1 MNRLTE
7 TAAIKHE
14 PRSDLQSAEFSR
26 ILLIKPS
33 ALGDVVH
40 TIPVLVKLRA
50 RYPRARI
57 DWLITPENAEV
68 VRHHPAL
75 SNVVLFARRDF
86 SKPGQKWRA
95 TLGFFDLLK
104 QIRRAK
110 YDLVVD
116 MHGQVRSAL
125 FALISGARV
134 RIGFDRPIEFS
145 RTISAEHDLKNV
157 PNRGWRG
164 AREGSWIAYT
174 HRIPIPTLDVHAI
187 DRYLWVGSLLGFD
200 DEPPDLAIHLS
211 PETIHNVDRL
221 LDEHGVPAGKP
232 LVVLVPGTI
241 WETKHWTI
249 EGFAGVAREFLRE
262 GFAVALAGT
271 KRDETRCQQIAAAAP
286 GTINLCGKTTPADL
300 AGLIQRAEVAVTNDS
315 GSMHVAASLDKPM
328 VSVFGPT
335 NPVHIGPYQRPE
347 SVVRVDLPC
356 SPCNYRRLSQ
366 CPFDH
371 ACMKQV
377 TSDDGRGA
385 RTENS
390 RGGKTVACAV
400 LSAGPLGAVTK
411 SAEDSGRYNER
422 RREDACAL
430 PKLCQTK
437 TAVMENFARSAFGGR
452 CVFASLFHRCAI

>member
-1 MNRLTE
+1 VNGQV
-7 TAAIKHE
+7 E
-14 PRSDLQSAEFSR
+14 PPKNSDALALRSAEFSR

-40 TIPVLVKLRA
+40 TLPVLVKLRA

-68 VRHHPAL
+68 VRYHPAL
-75 SNVVLFARRDF
+75 SNVLLFARRDF
-86 SKPGQKWRA
+86 SKRGRRWRA
-95 TLGFFDLLK
+95 FVSFFDLLK
-104 QIRRAK
+104 QIRSAK
-110 YDLVVD
+110 YELIID
-116 MHGQVRSAL
+116 MHGQVRSAF

-134 RIGFDRPIEFS
+134 RIGFDRPVK
-145 RTISAEHDLKNV
+145 RGLTVSAEHDLKNI
-157 PNRGWRG
+157 PSHGWRG

-187 DRYLWVGSLLGFD
+187 DRYLWVAPLLGLD
-200 DEPPDLAIHLS
+200 DNPPDLTIHLS
-211 PETIHNVDRL
+211 PQATNKVNRL
-221 LDEHGVPAGKP
+221 LAEHGVPASKP

-249 EGFAGVAREFLRE
+249 EGFAGVARQFLQD

-271 KRDETRCQQIAAAAP
+271 TRDQQRCRQIAAAAP
-286 GTINLCGKTTPADL
+286 GTCDLSGKTTPADL
-300 AGLIQRAEVAVTNDS
+300 AALIRRAEVAVTNDS
-315 GSMHVAASLDKPM
+315 GSMHVAASLGKPM

-335 NPVHIGPYQRPE
+335 NPVHIGPYERPE

-377 TSDDGRGA
+377 TSAMVVERVRKILSTA
-385 RTENS
+385 KS
-390 RGGKTVACAV
+390 HPAVVAGVA
-400 LSAGPLGAVTK
+400 AA
-411 SAEDSGRYNER
+411 
-422 RREDACAL
+422 
-430 PKLCQTK
+430 
-437 TAVMENFARSAFGGR
+437 TAD
-452 CVFASLFHRCAI
+452 

>member
-1 MNRLTE
+1 VSVKNLFVSGQ
-7 TAAIKHE
+7 IE
-14 PRSDLQSAEFSR
+14 PPKNSDALALRSAEFSR

-40 TIPVLVKLRA
+40 TLPVLVKLRA

-68 VRHHPAL
+68 VRYHPAL

-86 SKPGQKWRA
+86 SKRGRRWRA
-95 TLGFFDLLK
+95 FLSFVDLLK

-110 YDLVVD
+110 YELVID
-116 MHGQVRSAL
+116 MHGQVRSA
-125 FALISGARV
+125 FFSLISGAPV
-134 RIGFDRPIEFS
+134 RIGFDRPIK
-145 RTISAEHDLKNV
+145 RGVTISAEHDLKNV
-157 PNRGWRG
+157 PNHGWRG

-187 DRYLWVGSLLGFD
+187 DRYLWVAPLLGLD
-200 DEPPDLAIHLS
+200 DNPPDLTIHLS
-211 PETIHNVDRL
+211 PEASDRVNRL
-221 LDEHGVPAGKP
+221 LEEHDVPASKP

-249 EGFAGVAREFLRE
+249 EGFAGVARQFVQD
-262 GFAVALAGT
+262 GFAVALVGT
-271 KRDETRCQQIAAAAP
+271 VRDQQRCRQIAAAAP
-286 GTINLCGKTTPADL
+286 GTCDLSGKTTPADL
-300 AGLIQRAEVAVTNDS
+300 AALIRRAEVAVTNDS
-315 GSMHVAASLDKPM
+315 GSMHVAASLGKPM

-335 NPVHIGPYQRPE
+335 NPVHIGPYERPE

-377 TSDDGRGA
+377 TSA
-385 RTENS
+385 M
-390 RGGKTVACAV
+390 VAERV
-400 LSAGPLGAVTK
+400 RKILSAAKRHPEGVAAFV
-411 SAEDSGRYNER
+411 SNAE
-422 RREDACAL
+422 
-430 PKLCQTK
+430 
-437 TAVMENFARSAFGGR
+437 
-452 CVFASLFHRCAI
+452 

>member
-1 MNRLTE
+1 VKGQ
-7 TAAIKHE
+7 IE
-14 PRSDLQSAEFSR
+14 PPKNSEALALRSAEFSR

-40 TIPVLVKLRA
+40 TLPVLVKLRA
-50 RYPRARI
+50 RYPRAQI

-68 VRHHPAL
+68 VRYHPAL

-86 SKPGQKWRA
+86 SKRGRRWRA
-95 TLGFFDLLK
+95 FVSFFDLLK
-104 QIRRAK
+104 QIRSAK
-110 YDLVVD
+110 YELIID
-116 MHGQVRSAL
+116 MHGQVRSAF

-134 RIGFDRPIEFS
+134 RIGFDRPVK
-145 RTISAEHDLKNV
+145 RGLTVSAEHDLKNI
-157 PNRGWRG
+157 PSHGWRG

-187 DRYLWVGSLLGFD
+187 DRYLWVAPLLGLD
-200 DEPPDLAIHLS
+200 DKPPDLTIHLS
-211 PETIHNVDRL
+211 PQATNKVNRL
-221 LDEHGVPAGKP
+221 LEEHGVPASKP

-249 EGFAGVAREFLRE
+249 EGFAGVARQFLQD

-271 KRDETRCQQIAAAAP
+271 TRDQQRCRQIAAAAP
-286 GTINLCGKTTPADL
+286 GTCDLSGKTTPADL
-300 AGLIQRAEVAVTNDS
+300 AALIRRAEVAVTNDS
-315 GSMHVAASLDKPM
+315 GSMHVAASLGKPM

-335 NPVHIGPYQRPE
+335 NPVHIGPYERPE

-377 TSDDGRGA
+377 TSAMVVERVRKILSTA
-385 RTENS
+385 KS
-390 RGGKTVACAV
+390 HPPIVAGVA
-400 LSAGPLGAVTK
+400 AAT
-411 SAEDSGRYNER
+411 AE
-422 RREDACAL
+422 
-430 PKLCQTK
+430 
-437 TAVMENFARSAFGGR
+437 
-452 CVFASLFHRCAI
+452 

>member
-1 MNRLTE
+1 VRLN
-7 TAAIKHE
+7 
-14 PRSDLQSAEFSR
+14 PQRNSDALALRSAEFSR

-40 TIPVLVKLRA
+40 TLPVLVKLRA

-68 VRHHPAL
+68 VRNHPAL

-86 SKPGQKWRA
+86 SKRGRRWRA
-95 TLGFFDLLK
+95 FVSFLDLLK
-104 QIRRAK
+104 QIRSAK
-110 YDLVVD
+110 YELIID
-116 MHGQVRSAL
+116 MHGQVRSAF

-134 RIGFDRPIEFS
+134 RIGFDRPVK
-145 RTISAEHDLKNV
+145 RVLTVSAEHDLKNI
-157 PNRGWRG
+157 PSHGWRG

-187 DRYLWVGSLLGFD
+187 DRYLWVAPLLGLD
-200 DEPPDLAIHLS
+200 DNSPDLTIHLS
-211 PETIHNVDRL
+211 PQATNKVNRL
-221 LDEHGVPAGKP
+221 LEEHGVPASKP

-249 EGFAGVAREFLRE
+249 EGFAGVARQFLQD

-271 KRDETRCQQIAAAAP
+271 TRDQQRCRQIAAAAP
-286 GTINLCGKTTPADL
+286 GTCDFCGKTTPADL
-300 AGLIQRAEVAVTNDS
+300 AALIRRAEVAVTNDS
-315 GSMHVAASLDKPM
+315 GSMHVAASLGKPM

-335 NPVHIGPYQRPE
+335 NPVHIGPYERPE

-377 TSDDGRGA
+377 TSAMVVERVRKILSTA
-385 RTENS
+385 KS
-390 RGGKTVACAV
+390 HPAVVAGVA
-400 LSAGPLGAVTK
+400 AAT
-411 SAEDSGRYNER
+411 AE
-422 RREDACAL
+422 
-430 PKLCQTK
+430 
-437 TAVMENFARSAFGGR
+437 
-452 CVFASLFHRCAI
+452 

>member
-1 MNRLTE
+1 LNSQIEDVRTKN
-7 TAAIKHE
+7 ANA
-14 PRSDLQSAEFSR
+14 SGLQSAEFSR

-33 ALGDVVH
+33 ALGDVIH

-68 VRHHPAL
+68 VRCHPAL
-75 SNVVLFARRDF
+75 NNVVLFARHDF
-86 SKPGQKWRA
+86 SKRGRRWCA
-95 TLGFFDLLK
+95 LMAFFDLLK

-110 YDLVVD
+110 YDLIID
-116 MHGQVRSAL
+116 MHGQVRSA
-125 FALISGARV
+125 FFSIISGARV
-134 RIGFDRPIEFS
+134 RIGFDRPIK
-145 RTISAEHDLKNV
+145 RTVTISAEHDLKNV
-157 PNRGWRG
+157 PSHGWRG
-164 AREGSWIAYT
+164 AREGSWLAYT

-187 DRYLWVGSLLGFD
+187 DRYLWVGELLGFD
-200 DEPPDLAIHLS
+200 DAPPDLKIHLP
-211 PETIHNVDRL
+211 PEAIANVQRL
-221 LDEHGVPAGKP
+221 LEERGVSADTP
-232 LVVLVPGTI
+232 LIVLVPGTI

-271 KRDETRCQQIAAAAP
+271 KRDEQRCRQIAAAAP
-286 GTINLCGKTTPADL
+286 GTCDLSGKTTPAEL
-300 AGLIQRAEVAVTNDS
+300 AALIRRAEVAVTNDS

-335 NPVHIGPYQRPE
+335 NPVHIGPYERPE

-377 TSDDGRGA
+377 TSAMVVERVEKIFA
-385 RTENS
+385 T
-390 RGGKTVACAV
+390 
-400 LSAGPLGAVTK
+400 TK
-411 SAEDSGRYNER
+411 
-422 RREDACAL
+422 
-430 PKLCQTK
+430 
-437 TAVMENFARSAFGGR
+437 
-452 CVFASLFHRCAI
+452 

>member
-1 MNRLTE
+1 MKGQ
-7 TAAIKHE
+7 IE
-14 PRSDLQSAEFSR
+14 PPKNSDALALRSADFSR

-40 TIPVLVKLRA
+40 TLPVLVKLRA

-68 VRHHPAL
+68 VRYHPAL

-86 SKPGQKWRA
+86 SKRGRRWRA
-95 TLGFFDLLK
+95 FLSFFDLLK
-104 QIRRAK
+104 QIRSAK
-110 YDLVVD
+110 YELIID
-116 MHGQVRSAL
+116 MHGQVRSAF

-134 RIGFDRPIEFS
+134 RIGFDRPVKRGLTVS
-145 RTISAEHDLKNV
+145 TEHDLKNI
-157 PNRGWRG
+157 PSHGWRG

-187 DRYLWVGSLLGFD
+187 DRYLWVAPLLGLD
-200 DEPPDLAIHLS
+200 DNPPDLTIHLS
-211 PETIHNVDRL
+211 PQATSKVNRL
-221 LDEHGVPAGKP
+221 LEEQGVTVSKP

-249 EGFAGVAREFLRE
+249 EGFAGVARQFLQD

-271 KRDETRCQQIAAAAP
+271 VRDQQRCRQIAAAAP
-286 GTINLCGKTTPADL
+286 GTCDLSGKTTPADL
-300 AGLIQRAEVAVTNDS
+300 AALIRRAEVAVTNDS
-315 GSMHVAASLDKPM
+315 GSMHVAASLGKPM

-335 NPVHIGPYQRPE
+335 NPVHIGPYERPE

-377 TSDDGRGA
+377 TSAMVVERV
-385 RTENS
+385 R
-390 RGGKTVACAV
+390 KI
-400 LSAGPLGAVTK
+400 LSTAKSHPAGV
-411 SAEDSGRYNER
+411 S
-422 RREDACAL
+422 
-430 PKLCQTK
+430 
-437 TAVMENFARSAFGGR
+437 GGR
-452 CVFASLFHRCAI
+452 PCDR

>member
-1 MNRLTE
+1 LNRQ
-7 TAAIKHE
+7 IKA
-14 PRSDLQSAEFSR
+14 PKNSDALPLRSAEFSR

-68 VRHHPAL
+68 VRCHPAL
-75 SNVVLFARRDF
+75 SNVILFARRDF
-86 SKPGQKWRA
+86 SKRGRRWRA
-95 TLGFFDLLK
+95 FVSFFDLLK
-104 QIRRAK
+104 QIREAK

-116 MHGQVRSAL
+116 MHGQVRSAF

-134 RIGFDRPIEFS
+134 RIGFDRPIK
-145 RTISAEHDLKNV
+145 RTLTISAEHDLKNV
-157 PNRGWRG
+157 PSHGWRG

-187 DRYLWVGSLLGFD
+187 DRYLWVGDLLGFD
-200 DEPPDLAIHLS
+200 DSPPDLAIHLS
-211 PETIHNVDRL
+211 PEAVHNVERL
-221 LDEHGVPAGKP
+221 LKEKGVQPSQP
-232 LVVLVPGTI
+232 LIVLVPGTI

-249 EGFAGVAREFLRE
+249 EGFAGVARHFLCQ

-271 KRDETRCQQIAAAAP
+271 KRDQPRCRQITAAAP
-286 GTINLCGKTTPADL
+286 GTCDLSGKTNPAEL
-300 AGLIQRAEVAVTNDS
+300 AALIKRAEVAVTNDS

-335 NPVHIGPYQRPE
+335 NPVHIGPYERPE

-371 ACMKQV
+371 ACMRQV
-377 TSDDGRGA
+377 TSAMVVERV
-385 RTENS
+385 R
-390 RGGKTVACAV
+390 KI
-400 LSAGPLGAVTK
+400 LSIAKSGPEVV
-411 SAEDSGRYNER
+411 
-422 RREDACAL
+422 
-430 PKLCQTK
+430 
-437 TAVMENFARSAFGGR
+437 TAVPSA
-452 CVFASLFHRCAI
+452 ATE

>member
-1 MNRLTE
+1 MNNQVEYVQANKSSATE
-7 TAAIKHE
+7 
-14 PRSDLQSAEFSR
+14 LQTAEFSR

-50 RYPRARI
+50 RYPQAQI

-68 VRHHPAL
+68 VQHHPAL

-86 SKPGQKWRA
+86 SMPGRRWRA
-95 TLGFFDLLK
+95 MLGFFDLLK

-116 MHGQVRSAL
+116 MHGQMRSAL

-134 RIGFDRPIEFS
+134 RVGFDRPIKFS
-145 RTISAEHDLKNV
+145 RTDSAEHDLKNI
-157 PNRGWRG
+157 PNHGWRG

-174 HRIPIPTLDVHAI
+174 HRIRIPTLDVHAI

-200 DEPPDLAIHLS
+200 DEPPSLAIYLS
-211 PETIHNVDRL
+211 PGTIHNVDRL
-221 LDEHGVPAGKP
+221 LEQHGVSTSRR

-249 EGFAGVAREFLRE
+249 DGFAGVARHFLLE

-271 KRDETRCQQIAAAAP
+271 KRDELRCQQIAATAP
-286 GTINLCGKTTPADL
+286 GICNLCGKTTPADL
-300 AGLIQRAEVAVTNDS
+300 AALIRRAEVAVTNDS
-315 GSMHVAASLDKPM
+315 GSMHVAASLGKPM
-328 VSVFGPT
+328 VSIFGPT

-347 SVVRVDLPC
+347 SVVRMVLPC

-377 TSDDGRGA
+377 TSEMVIERV
-385 RTENS
+385 R
-390 RGGKTVACAV
+390 KTLA
-400 LSAGPLGAVTK
+400 PTK
-411 SAEDSGRYNER
+411 
-422 RREDACAL
+422 
-430 PKLCQTK
+430 
-437 TAVMENFARSAFGGR
+437 
-452 CVFASLFHRCAI
+452 

>member
-1 MNRLTE
+1 LVKSFVKGQ
-7 TAAIKHE
+7 IE
-14 PRSDLQSAEFSR
+14 PPKNPDALALRSVEFSR

-40 TIPVLVKLRA
+40 TLPVLVKLRA

-68 VRHHPAL
+68 VRYHPAL

-86 SKPGQKWRA
+86 SKRGRRWRA
-95 TLGFFDLLK
+95 FVSFFDLLK
-104 QIRRAK
+104 QIRSAK
-110 YDLVVD
+110 YELIID
-116 MHGQVRSAL
+116 MHGQVRSAF

-134 RIGFDRPIEFS
+134 RIGFDRPVK
-145 RTISAEHDLKNV
+145 RGLTVSAEHDLKNI
-157 PNRGWRG
+157 PSHGWRG

-187 DRYLWVGSLLGFD
+187 DRYLWVAPLLGLD
-200 DEPPDLAIHLS
+200 DNPPDLTVHLS
-211 PETIHNVDRL
+211 PQATNKVNRL
-221 LDEHGVPAGKP
+221 LAEHGVPASKP

-249 EGFAGVAREFLRE
+249 EGFAGVARQFLQD

-271 KRDETRCQQIAAAAP
+271 TRDQQRCRQIAAAAP
-286 GTINLCGKTTPADL
+286 GTCDLSGKTTPADL
-300 AGLIQRAEVAVTNDS
+300 AALIRRAEVAVTNDS
-315 GSMHVAASLDKPM
+315 GSMHVAASLGKPM

-335 NPVHIGPYQRPE
+335 NPVHIGPYERPE

-377 TSDDGRGA
+377 TSAMVVERVRKILSTA
-385 RTENS
+385 KS
-390 RGGKTVACAV
+390 HPAVVAGVA
-400 LSAGPLGAVTK
+400 AA
-411 SAEDSGRYNER
+411 
-422 RREDACAL
+422 
-430 PKLCQTK
+430 
-437 TAVMENFARSAFGGR
+437 TAD
-452 CVFASLFHRCAI
+452 

>member
-1 MNRLTE
+1 VKGQ
-7 TAAIKHE
+7 IE
-14 PRSDLQSAEFSR
+14 PPKNSDALALRSAEFSR

-40 TIPVLVKLRA
+40 TLPVLVKLRA

-68 VRHHPAL
+68 VRYHPAL

-86 SKPGQKWRA
+86 SKRGRRWRA
-95 TLGFFDLLK
+95 FLSFFDLLK

-110 YDLVVD
+110 YELVID
-116 MHGQVRSAL
+116 MHGQVRSAF

-134 RIGFDRPIEFS
+134 RIGFDRPIK
-145 RTISAEHDLKNV
+145 RGLTVSAEHDLKNI
-157 PNRGWRG
+157 PSHGWRG

-174 HRIPIPTLDVHAI
+174 HRIPIPTLDIHAI
-187 DRYLWVGSLLGFD
+187 DRYLWVAPLLGLD
-200 DEPPDLAIHLS
+200 DNPPDLAIHLS
-211 PETIHNVDRL
+211 PQAADRVNRL
-221 LDEHGVPAGKP
+221 LEEHGVPASKP

-249 EGFAGVAREFLRE
+249 EGFAGVARQFLQD

-271 KRDETRCQQIAAAAP
+271 RRDQQRCRQIAAAAA
-286 GTINLCGKTTPADL
+286 GTCDLSGKTTPADL
-300 AGLIQRAEVAVTNDS
+300 AALIRRAEVAVTNDS
-315 GSMHVAASLDKPM
+315 GSMHVAVSLGKPM

-335 NPVHIGPYQRPE
+335 NPVHIGPYERPE

-377 TSDDGRGA
+377 TSEMVVERV
-385 RTENS
+385 R
-390 RGGKTVACAV
+390 KI
-400 LSAGPLGAVTK
+400 LSDKGL
-411 SAEDSGRYNER
+411 R
-422 RREDACAL
+422 
-430 PKLCQTK
+430 
-437 TAVMENFARSAFGGR
+437 
-452 CVFASLFHRCAI
+452 

>member
-1 MNRLTE
+1 LNAQIE
-7 TAAIKHE
+7 TAQIKE
-14 PRSDLQSAEFSR
+14 RDASGLQSAEFSR

-33 ALGDVVH
+33 ALGDVIH
-40 TIPVLVKLRA
+40 TIPVLVKLRT
-50 RYPRARI
+50 RYPQAQI
-57 DWLITPENAEV
+57 DWLITPENADV

-86 SKPGQKWRA
+86 SKRGRRWRA
-95 TLGFFDLLK
+95 LLAFFNLLK

-110 YDLVVD
+110 YDLVID

-125 FALISGARV
+125 FALMSGAGV
-134 RIGFDRPIEFS
+134 RIGFDRPIK
-145 RTISAEHDLKNV
+145 RTVTVSAQHDLKNI
-157 PNRGWRG
+157 PSHGWRG

-174 HRIPIPTLDVHAI
+174 HRIPIRTLDVHAV
-187 DRYLWVGSLLGFD
+187 DRYLWVAPLLGL
-200 DEPPDLAIHLS
+200 DEDPPDLAIYLS
-211 PETIHNVDRL
+211 SETALNVERL
-221 LDEHGVPAGKP
+221 LEEHGVPASKP

-271 KRDETRCQQIAAAAP
+271 KRDQVRCRQIAAAAP
-286 GTINLCGKTTPADL
+286 GACDLSGKTTPADL
-300 AGLIQRAEVAVTNDS
+300 AALIRRAEVAVTNDS
-315 GSMHVAASLDKPM
+315 GSMHVAASLGKPM

-347 SVVRVDLPC
+347 SVVRLDLPC

-377 TSDDGRGA
+377 TSA
-385 RTENS
+385 M
-390 RGGKTVACAV
+390 VV
-400 LSAGPLGAVTK
+400 
-411 SAEDSGRYNER
+411 ER
-422 RREDACAL
+422 VQKIL
-430 PKLCQTK
+430 
-437 TAVMENFARSAFGGR
+437 TAAK
-452 CVFASLFHRCAI
+452 

>member
-1 MNRLTE
+1 MNRQIENTH
-7 TAAIKHE
+7 IKNRD
-14 PRSDLQSAEFSR
+14 RSGLQSAEFSR

-50 RYPRARI
+50 RYPHARI
-57 DWLITPENAEV
+57 DWLITPENADV

-86 SKPGQKWRA
+86 SKHGQKWRA
-95 TLGFFDLLK
+95 ILGFFDLLK
-104 QIRRAK
+104 QIRRAR

-116 MHGQVRSAL
+116 MHGQVRSAF

-134 RIGFDRPIEFS
+134 RIGFDRPIKFS
-145 RTISAEHDLKNV
+145 RTISGEHDLRNI

-174 HRIPIPTLDVHAI
+174 HRIPIRTLDVHAI

-211 PETIHNVDRL
+211 PETVQNVQKL
-221 LDEHGVPAGKP
+221 LEQHGVPASKP

-249 EGFAGVAREFLRE
+249 DGFAGVARHFLRE

-271 KRDETRCQQIAAAAP
+271 KRDEARCQQIAAAAP
-286 GTINLCGKTTPADL
+286 GTCDFCGKTTPADL
-300 AGLIQRAEVAVTNDS
+300 AALIQRAEVAVTNDS
-315 GSMHVAASLDKPM
+315 GSMHVAAALDKPM

-335 NPVHIGPYQRPE
+335 NPVHIGPYQRPK

-356 SPCNYRRLSQ
+356 SPCNYRRLNQ
-366 CPFDH
+366 CPFGH

-377 TSDDGRGA
+377 TSAMVVECA
-385 RTENS
+385 RKILESASAAAEN
-390 RGGKTVACAV
+390 
-400 LSAGPLGAVTK
+400 
-411 SAEDSGRYNER
+411 
-422 RREDACAL
+422 
-430 PKLCQTK
+430 
-437 TAVMENFARSAFGGR
+437 
-452 CVFASLFHRCAI
+452 

>member
-1 MNRLTE
+1 LQ
-7 TAAIKHE
+7 AIPTGLIYLRQLNAQIENANTKD
-14 PRSDLQSAEFSR
+14 RDASALQSAEFSR

-50 RYPRARI
+50 RYPHAQI

-86 SKPGQKWRA
+86 SKRGHRWRA
-95 TLGFFDLLK
+95 LLAFRDLLK

-116 MHGQVRSAL
+116 MHGQVRSA
-125 FALISGARV
+125 FFTLISGARV
-134 RIGFDRPIEFS
+134 RIGFDRPIKRS
-145 RTISAEHDLKNV
+145 LTVSAEHDLRNV
-157 PNRGWRG
+157 PSHGWRG

-174 HRIPIPTLDVHAI
+174 HRISIPTLDVHAI
-187 DRYLWVGSLLGFD
+187 DRYLWVAPLLGLD
-200 DEPPDLAIHLS
+200 DDPPDLTMYLS
-211 PETIHNVDRL
+211 SETIRNVDRL
-221 LDEHGVPAGKP
+221 LEEHGVPASKP
-232 LVVLVPGTI
+232 LVVFVPGTI

-249 EGFAGVAREFLRE
+249 EGFAGVAREFLRD

-271 KRDETRCQQIAAAAP
+271 KRDEQRCQQIAAAAP
-286 GTINLCGKTTPADL
+286 GACDLSGKTTPAEL
-300 AGLIQRAEVAVTNDS
+300 AALIRRAEVAVTNDS
-315 GSMHVAASLDKPM
+315 GSMHVAASLGKPM

-335 NPVHIGPYQRPE
+335 NPVHIGPYERPE

-377 TSDDGRGA
+377 TSEMVVERA
-385 RTENS
+385 R
-390 RGGKTVACAV
+390 KI
-400 LSAGPLGAVTK
+400 LM
-411 SAEDSGRYNER
+411 
-422 RREDACAL
+422 
-430 PKLCQTK
+430 
-437 TAVMENFARSAFGGR
+437 TAK
-452 CVFASLFHRCAI
+452 

>member
-1 MNRLTE
+1 MNRQIENTR
-7 TAAIKHE
+7 IKRADVSE
-14 PRSDLQSAEFSR
+14 LQSTEFSR

-50 RYPRARI
+50 RYPNARI
-57 DWLITPENAEV
+57 DWLITPENADI
-68 VRHHPAL
+68 VRCHPAL

-86 SKPGQKWRA
+86 SKRGRRWRA
-95 TLGFFDLLK
+95 LVSFFDLLK

-110 YDLVVD
+110 YDLVID
-116 MHGQVRSAL
+116 MHGQLRSAF
-125 FALISGARV
+125 FALVSGAHV
-134 RIGFDRPIEFS
+134 RIGFDRPIK
-145 RTISAEHDLKNV
+145 RGLTVSAEHDLRNV
-157 PNRGWRG
+157 PSHGWRG

-174 HRIPIPTLDVHAI
+174 HRVSIPTLDVHAI

-200 DEPPDLAIHLS
+200 DDPPDLTIHLS
-211 PETIHNVDRL
+211 SDTVRNVEQL
-221 LDEHGVPAGKP
+221 LEEHGVTPDMP
-232 LVVLVPGTI
+232 LIILVPGTI

-249 EGFAGVAREFLRE
+249 EGFAGVARHFLHD

-271 KRDETRCQQIAAAAP
+271 TRDEQRCRQIAAAAP
-286 GTINLCGKTTPADL
+286 GTCDLSGKTTPAEL
-300 AGLIQRAEVAVTNDS
+300 AALIRRAEVAVTNDS
-315 GSMHVAASLDKPM
+315 GSMHVAASLGKPM

-377 TSDDGRGA
+377 TPAMVVERV
-385 RTENS
+385 R
-390 RGGKTVACAV
+390 KIVAMA
-400 LSAGPLGAVTK
+400 K
-411 SAEDSGRYNER
+411 
-422 RREDACAL
+422 
-430 PKLCQTK
+430 
-437 TAVMENFARSAFGGR
+437 
-452 CVFASLFHRCAI
+452 

>member
-1 MNRLTE
+1 VKGQ
-7 TAAIKHE
+7 IE
-14 PRSDLQSAEFSR
+14 PPKNSDALALRSAEFSR

-40 TIPVLVKLRA
+40 TLPVLVKLRA
-50 RYPRARI
+50 RYPQAQI

-68 VRHHPAL
+68 VRYHPAL

-86 SKPGQKWRA
+86 SKRGRRWRA
-95 TLGFFDLLK
+95 FVSFFDLLK
-104 QIRRAK
+104 QIRSAK
-110 YDLVVD
+110 YELIID
-116 MHGQVRSAL
+116 MHGQVRSAF

-134 RIGFDRPIEFS
+134 RIGFDRPVK
-145 RTISAEHDLKNV
+145 RGLTVSAEHDLKNI
-157 PNRGWRG
+157 PSHGWRG

-187 DRYLWVGSLLGFD
+187 DRYLWVAPLLGLD
-200 DEPPDLAIHLS
+200 DNPPDLTIHLS
-211 PETIHNVDRL
+211 PQASDRVNRL
-221 LDEHGVPAGKP
+221 LQEHGVPASKP

-249 EGFAGVAREFLRE
+249 EGFAGVARQFLQD

-271 KRDETRCQQIAAAAP
+271 TRDQQRCRQIAAAAP
-286 GTINLCGKTTPADL
+286 GTCDLSGKTTPADL
-300 AGLIQRAEVAVTNDS
+300 AALIRRAEVAVTNDS
-315 GSMHVAASLDKPM
+315 GSMHVAAALGKPM

-335 NPVHIGPYQRPE
+335 NPVHIGPYERPE

-377 TSDDGRGA
+377 TSAMVVERVRKILSTA
-385 RTENS
+385 KS
-390 RGGKTVACAV
+390 HPAVVAGVA
-400 LSAGPLGAVTK
+400 AAT
-411 SAEDSGRYNER
+411 AE
-422 RREDACAL
+422 
-430 PKLCQTK
+430 
-437 TAVMENFARSAFGGR
+437 
-452 CVFASLFHRCAI
+452 

>member
-1 MNRLTE
+1 VNVQIENAQT
-7 TAAIKHE
+7 KHPDASE
-14 PRSDLQSAEFSR
+14 LQATEFSR

-50 RYPRARI
+50 RYPSARI

-68 VRHHPAL
+68 VRSHPAL

-86 SKPGQKWRA
+86 SKRGHRWRA
-95 TLGFFDLLK
+95 TVAFRDLLK

-110 YDLVVD
+110 YDLIVD
-116 MHGQVRSAL
+116 MHGQMRSA
-125 FALISGARV
+125 FFTLISGARV
-134 RIGFDRPIEFS
+134 RIGFDRPIKFS

-157 PNRGWRG
+157 PSHGWRG
-164 AREGSWIAYT
+164 AREGSWVAYT

-187 DRYLWVGSLLGFD
+187 DRYLWVAPLLGLD
-200 DEPPDLAIHLS
+200 DNPPDLRIYLS
-211 PETIHNVDRL
+211 PETIQNVERL
-221 LDEHGVPAGKP
+221 LEQHGVPASKR
-232 LVVLVPGTI
+232 LIVLVPGTI

-249 EGFAGVAREFLRE
+249 EGFAGVARQFLHD

-271 KRDETRCQQIAAAAP
+271 KRDEQRCRQIAAAAP
-286 GTINLCGKTTPADL
+286 GVCDLSGKTTPAEL
-300 AGLIQRAEVAVTNDS
+300 AALIRRAEVAVTNDS
-315 GSMHVAASLDKPM
+315 GSMHVAASLGKPM

-335 NPVHIGPYQRPE
+335 NPVHIGPYERPE

-377 TSDDGRGA
+377 TS
-385 RTENS
+385 EM
-390 RGGKTVACAV
+390 VV
-400 LSAGPLGAVTK
+400 
-411 SAEDSGRYNER
+411 ER
-422 RREDACAL
+422 VRKIL
-430 PKLCQTK
+430 T
-437 TAVMENFARSAFGGR
+437 TANR
-452 CVFASLFHRCAI
+452 LDQL

>member
-1 MNRLTE
+1 VKGQ
-7 TAAIKHE
+7 IE
-14 PRSDLQSAEFSR
+14 PPKNSDALALRSAEFSR

-40 TIPVLVKLRA
+40 TLPVLVKLRA

-68 VRHHPAL
+68 VRYHPAL

-86 SKPGQKWRA
+86 SKRGRRWRA
-95 TLGFFDLLK
+95 FLSFFDLLK

-110 YDLVVD
+110 YELVID
-116 MHGQVRSAL
+116 MHGQVRSAF

-134 RIGFDRPIEFS
+134 RIGFDRPIK
-145 RTISAEHDLKNV
+145 RGLTVSAEHDLKNI
-157 PNRGWRG
+157 PSHGWRG

-174 HRIPIPTLDVHAI
+174 HRIPIPTLDIHAI
-187 DRYLWVGSLLGFD
+187 DRYLWVAPLLGLD
-200 DEPPDLAIHLS
+200 DNPPDLAIHLS
-211 PETIHNVDRL
+211 PQAADRVNRL
-221 LDEHGVPAGKP
+221 LEEHGVPASKP

-249 EGFAGVAREFLRE
+249 EGFAGVARQFLQD

-271 KRDETRCQQIAAAAP
+271 RRDQQRCRQIAAAAA
-286 GTINLCGKTTPADL
+286 GTCDLSGRTTPADL
-300 AGLIQRAEVAVTNDS
+300 AALIRRAEVAVTNDS
-315 GSMHVAASLDKPM
+315 GSMHVAASLGKPM

-335 NPVHIGPYQRPE
+335 NPVHIGPYERPE

-377 TSDDGRGA
+377 TSEMVVERV
-385 RTENS
+385 R
-390 RGGKTVACAV
+390 KI
-400 LSAGPLGAVTK
+400 LSDKGL
-411 SAEDSGRYNER
+411 R
-422 RREDACAL
+422 
-430 PKLCQTK
+430 
-437 TAVMENFARSAFGGR
+437 
-452 CVFASLFHRCAI
+452 